1 MPIALPA
8 LVGTAVGLAG
18 GSTLF
23 LATWGLLALARLV
36 SRAEPMAATRH
47 FWLTVAVL
55 FAMSAVEE
63 LFFRAGVLGLG
74 QRLVGWPAALGIS
87 SLGFA
92 ASHAFPT
99 RLTVTAWVNLALYG
113 VLFGFAYLV
122 GGLPMSIALHGSWN
136 AWEWGSGFTVSG
148 AATSQLLPVPPQRR
162 AVRGTPYGP
171 EGHLAATVCC
181 VTAIL
186 ALLAVSHAVSFT

>member
-1 MPIALPA
+1 MPP
-8 LVGTAVGLAG
+8 LVGSAVGLAG
-18 GSTLF
+18 GSALF

-36 SRAEPMAATRH
+36 NRAEPMPATRH

-74 QRLVGWPAALGIS
+74 ERLVGWPVALSIS
-87 SLGFA
+87 SVGFA

-99 RLTVTAWVNLALYG
+99 RLTATAWLNLTLYG
-113 VLFGFAYLV
+113 LLFGLAYLS

-148 AATSQLLPVPPQRR
+148 AKTSQLLPVPPVRR
-162 AVRGTPYGP
+162 TVRGTPYGP

-181 VTAIL
+181 VI
-186 ALLAVSHAVSFT
+186 AVLVLMATTHIVPF